1 MGWWPIELFCQL
13 QSELLDLL
21 GLGLD
26 LLGGLGL
33 GLGLDNNKRTTFTK
47 GRERAEKEIRY
58 DADGRNR
65 CKQIVNIMIDYLPA
79 EIFLHIALYLTFDSI
94 KKCREV
100 SSSWKTQIENSGL
113 LKSAVLVIGPEN
125 EKLVS
130 ESKLFTIVNKIR
142 ITKFRR
148 EQSDTVNGILK
159 KINHCSLKYL
169 SVDCCVNM
177 DSTLLIPFFSSLSE
191 IHLTG
196 STIRDTVLVILM
208 DEFVHKSDFSLNT
221 LTLDCR
227 VINTPIS
234 KAFSSLSLATRI
246 DIKHPCLSSIFSVNV
261 RIEIEHISASDHYV
275 GIIKITD
282 RYEKIYLRPSH
293 LSFVLDKKKR
303 RNAGTAGIKIDLN
316 GRNSKTLFFNLLAHE
331 HTNVKA
337 IHTPIL
343 HSKKTGSRRSQ
354 YEESKISHL
363 NVQLAKR

>member
-1 MGWWPIELFCQL
+1 MEQ
-13 QSELLDLL
+13 
-21 GLGLD
+21 GLD
-26 LLGGLGL
+26 FLGGLGS
-33 GLGLDNNKRTTFTK
+33 GIGLDNSKKTTYRK
-47 GRERAEKEIRY
+47 KREREREIRY
-58 DADGRNR
+58 DGRMNR
-65 CKQIVNIMIDYLPA
+65 SIQMQKQVVNNMFDYLPA

-100 SSSWKTQIENSGL
+100 SSSWKTLIENSGL
-113 LKSAVLVIGPEN
+113 LRSAVLVIGPEN

-208 DEFVHKSDFSLNT
+208 DEFVHKSYFSLNT
-221 LTLDCR
+221 LILDCR

-246 DIKHPCLSSIFSVNV
+246 DITNPCLSSIFSVNV
-261 RIEIEHISASDHYV
+261 SIEIEHISASDHYV

-282 RYEKIYLRPSH
+282 RYEKTYLAPSH
-293 LSFVLDKKKR
+293 LSFVLDKKR

-337 IHTPIL
+337 IHIPII
-343 HSKKTGSRRSQ
+343 HFNGKTGTRHYQEMS
-354 YEESKISHL
+354 SKISKL
-363 NVQLAKR
+363 NVQLGKR